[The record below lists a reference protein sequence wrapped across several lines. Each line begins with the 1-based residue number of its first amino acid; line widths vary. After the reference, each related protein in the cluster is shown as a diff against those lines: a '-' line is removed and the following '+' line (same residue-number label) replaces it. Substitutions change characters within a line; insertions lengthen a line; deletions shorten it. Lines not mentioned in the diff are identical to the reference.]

1 MGDDVLVTSDGVM
14 DTISAFVYPAVRL
27 IVAGLT
33 VWYSSGAS
41 A

>member
-1 MGDDVLVTSDGVM
+1 MGDDVLQASDGVM
-14 DTISAFVYPAVRL
+14 DTISSFLYPALRL
-27 IVAGLT
+27 VAAGLI

>member
-1 MGDDVLVTSDGVM
+1 MGDDVLETSDGVM
-14 DTISAFVYPAVRL
+14 DTISAFLYPAVRL
-27 IVAGLT
+27 IVAGST